1 MKIVAVIVPVPEFIK
16 TPFELGDWVA
26 YECNDYTMFAEVKAM
41 EVDRRNGRIKILG
54 VWGNHSVANIGDK
67 GWEYA
72 DHCRLATEEEQY
84 WEERRRVFAK
94 KKRRN
99 NEFRS
104 GDFVSDDSRVL
115 TVGHQHKDTGVVT
128 VLVNNSDES
137 FEVEPQNLEI
147 LFFAEDAAG

>member
-1 MKIVAVIVPVPEFIK
+1 MKIVAVIVPVPQFIK

-41 EVDRRNGRIKILG
+41 EVERKNGRIKILG
-54 VWGNHSVANIGDK
+54 VWGNHSVSNVGDR
-67 GWEYA
+67 GWQYA
-72 DHCRLATEEEQY
+72 DHCCLVTEDEQY

-99 NEFRS
+99 NEFHS

-115 TVGHQHKDTGVVT
+115 TVGHQDKDTGIVT

-137 FEVEPQNLEI
+137 YEVEPHDLEI

>member
-1 MKIVAVIVPVPEFIK
+1 MKIVAVIVPVPQFIK
-16 TPFELGDWVA
+16 TPFELGNWVA

-41 EVDRRNGRIKILG
+41 KVDRNNGRIKVLG
-54 VWGNHSVANIGDK
+54 VWGNHSVANEGDK

-72 DHCRLATEEEQY
+72 DQCRLATEDEQY

-99 NEFRS
+99 NEFHS
-104 GDFVSDDSRVL
+104 GDFCNDGSRVL
-115 TVGHQHKDTGVVT
+115 TVCHQDKDTGAVT
-128 VLVNNSDES
+128 VFVNNSDEKY
-137 FEVEPQNLEI
+137 EAEPRDLEI

>member
-1 MKIVAVIVPVPEFIK
+1 MKIVAVIVPVPQFIK
-16 TPFELGDWVA
+16 TPFERGDWVA

-41 EVDRRNGRIKILG
+41 EVERKNGRIKILG
-54 VWGNHSVANIGDK
+54 VWGNHSVVNAGDR

-72 DHCRLATEEEQY
+72 DQCRLATEDEQY

-99 NEFRS
+99 NEFHS

-115 TVGHQHKDTGVVT
+115 TVGHQDKDTGIVT

-137 FEVEPQNLEI
+137 YEVEPHDLEI

>member
-1 MKIVAVIVPVPEFIK
+1 MKIVAVIVPVPQFIK
-16 TPFELGDWVA
+16 TPFELGNWVA

-54 VWGNHSVANIGDK
+54 VWGNHSVANVGDK
-67 GWEYA
+67 GWQYA
-72 DHCRLATEEEQY
+72 DHCRLATEDEQY

-94 KKRRN
+94 RKRRL
-99 NEFRS
+99 NEFHS

-115 TVGHQHKDTGVVT
+115 TVGDQNKDTGVVT
-128 VLVNNSDES
+128 VLVNNSDEK
-137 FEVEPQNLEI
+137 FEAEPQDLEI

>member
-26 YECNDYTMFAEVKAM
+26 YECGDYTMFAEVKAM
-41 EVDRRNGRIKILG
+41 EVDRKNGRIKILG
-54 VWGNHSVANIGDK
+54 LWGNHSVSNVGDK
-67 GWEYA
+67 GWQYA

-104 GDFVSDDSRVL
+104 GDFVTDDHNAL
-115 TVGHQHKDTGVVT
+115 TVLHQDKDTGVVT
-128 VLVNNSDES
+128 VYIINSGKRLDI
-137 FEVEPQNLEI
+137 EPQDLEI

>member
-26 YECNDYTMFAEVKAM
+26 YECNDYTMFAAVKAM

-54 VWGNHSVANIGDK
+54 VWGNHSVANVGDR
-67 GWEYA
+67 GWQYA
-72 DHCRLATEEEQY
+72 DHCRLATEDEQY

-94 KKRRN
+94 RKRRN
-99 NEFRS
+99 NEFHS
-104 GDFVSDDSRVL
+104 GDFVSDESRVL

-137 FEVEPQNLEI
+137 YEVEPHDLEI

>member
-1 MKIVAVIVPVPEFIK
+1 MKIVAITVPVPHFIK
-16 TPFELGDWVA
+16 TPFAVGDWVV
-26 YECNDYTMFAEVKAM
+26 YENNDSKMLAEVKCM
-41 EVDRRNGRIKILG
+41 DVEPKTGRIKILG
-54 VWGNHSVANIGDK
+54 IWGNYSVMTAGDK
-67 GWEYA
+67 GWQYA

-104 GDFVSDDSRVL
+104 GDFVTDDHNAL
-115 TVGHQHKDTGVVT
+115 TVLHQDKDTGVVT
-128 VLVNNSDES
+128 VYIINSGKRLDI
-137 FEVEPQNLEI
+137 EPQDLEI

>member
-41 EVDRRNGRIKILG
+41 EVDRRNGCIKILG
-54 VWGNHSVANIGDK
+54 VWGNHSVANVGDK

-72 DHCRLATEEEQY
+72 DHCRLATEDEQY
-84 WEERRRVFAK
+84 LEERRRVFAK

-99 NEFRS
+99 NEFHT
-104 GDFVSDDSRVL
+104 GDFANDGSRVL
-115 TVGHQHKDTGVVT
+115 TVGHQDKDTGVVT

-137 FEVEPQNLEI
+137 YQVEPQDLEI